1 MNPSKTREERLNE
14 ALEFR
19 RKFQHM
25 GLLGGI
31 PEMDKIFAI
40 LSEYVKNGEPASGS
54 IRGAVIK
61 KRIAYSLR
69 PQKDKTSEMFLRK
82 L

>member
-1 MNPSKTREERLNE
+1 MNPSKSKEERLNE

-54 IRGAVIK
+54 IRGPIIK
-61 KRIAYSLR
+61 KRIVYNLR
-69 PQKDKTSEMFLRK
+69 PQKEKTSEIVLRK

>member
-1 MNPSKTREERLNE
+1 MGISKTKEERLNE

-54 IRGAVIK
+54 IRGVVIK
-61 KRIAYSLR
+61 KKNRI
-69 PQKDKTSEMFLRK
+69 
-82 L
+82 

>member
-1 MNPSKTREERLNE
+1 
-14 ALEFR
+14 
-19 RKFQHM
+19 M

-31 PEMDKIFAI
+31 PEMDKIFGI

-54 IRGAVIK
+54 IRGVVIK

-69 PQKDKTSEMFLRK
+69 PQKDKISEIFS
-82 L
+82 

>member
-1 MNPSKTREERLNE
+1 MNPGKSKEERLNE

-19 RKFQHM
+19 RKFQHL

-31 PEMDKIFAI
+31 PEIDKIFGI
-40 LSEYVKNGEPASGS
+40 LSEYVQNGKPTSGS
-54 IRGAVIK
+54 IRGTIIK
-61 KRIAYSLR
+61 KRIVYNLR
-69 PQKDKTSEMFLRK
+69 PQENKISEIVLRK